1 MAVAVTG
8 LSASLI
14 LAACGGGGNHTE
26 HNAAAAPSA
35 AAGAP
40 SAPGAP
46 AATPD
51 AGASGAANSAAP
63 AGAAAAA
70 GSGAAGSATPMS
82 NAAPVS
88 SSGSS
93 SYGSSR
99 GGSSAPAASAASNAP
114 VGRQAS
120 SNGPQGAAP
129 TPGTPSAPG
138 APGGP
143 APGAPKGSLGASD
156 NGVSADSIQ
165 LGSISSQSASMS
177 RYIAGPVTKA
187 ALAMIA
193 NINDNGGILGRKL
206 KLDDCDDAAD
216 LTRFRACYRK
226 LVQEEK
232 VFALITSMTFG
243 SGEVHGDLARDR
255 IPWVGDI
262 GWYGSSW
269 TDPWMVPM
277 YFSAVNDASAVAQWL
292 VHSVHPK
299 NVGILFLN
307 TPEMK
312 LARDE
317 MTRVLA
323 ANGIKVGLSIAQE
336 LDTADESGNVLQM
349 RSAGVDHISH
359 FSWPP
364 PVAKFLIDS
373 AQQGFWPEKGISG
386 NHMVIEAIP
395 GIVGSWPLNRWWS
408 SSTYHVWGTEYEAIT
423 KKYAPNL
430 STLHHHNTQT
440 AYIAL
445 RLLKQA
451 AEEVG
456 PNLTRD
462 ALMKQFESH
471 PWDAGPD
478 LGQTFMWKPNAHD
491 TLRCEYMFKYSST
504 DEGSFKVWQPV
515 APDQFR
521 TCGDLPEKP
530 LTAQR

>member
-1 MAVAVTG
+1 VT
-8 LSASLI
+8 
-14 LAACGGGGNHTE
+14 
-26 HNAAAAPSA
+26 
-35 AAGAP
+35 
-40 SAPGAP
+40 
-46 AATPD
+46 
-51 AGASGAANSAAP
+51 
-63 AGAAAAA
+63 
-70 GSGAAGSATPMS
+70 
-82 NAAPVS
+82 
-88 SSGSS
+88 
-93 SYGSSR
+93 
-99 GGSSAPAASAASNAP
+99 
-114 VGRQAS
+114 
-120 SNGPQGAAP
+120 
-129 TPGTPSAPG
+129 
-138 APGGP
+138 
-143 APGAPKGSLGASD
+143 
-156 NGVSADSIQ
+156 ADSIS

-226 LVQEEK
+226 LVQQEK
-232 VFALITSMTFG
+232 VFTLVTSMTFG

-255 IPWVGDI
+255 IPWIGDI

-292 VHSVHPK
+292 VKSVHPK
-299 NVGILFLN
+299 NVGILYLN

-312 LARDE
+312 LAREE
-317 MTRVLA
+317 MTRVLT

-373 AQQGFWPEKGISG
+373 AQQGYWPEKGVSG

-395 GIVGSWPLNRWWS
+395 GIVGSWPLKGWWS
-408 SSTYHVWGTEYEAIT
+408 SSTYHVWGSEYEAIT

-462 ALMKQFESH
+462 GLMKQFESH

-478 LGQTFMWKPNAHD
+478 LGQSFLWKPNVHD

-515 APDQFR
+515 PADQFR

>member
-1 MAVAVTG
+1 MALAVTG
-8 LSASLI
+8 LSAGLI
-14 LAACGGGGNHTE
+14 LAACGGGGEDHSS
-26 HNAAAAPSA
+26 AAAAPQQEAQSQAPTEATPATPDPAAMPDAGATAAPAGSA
-35 AAGAP
+35 APAAGSAAVGGAP
-40 SAPGAP
+40 SAGGGVSGGSVAGSKGSAAAPAPAAQASSKDSSPRPGQSNAPHAGGATPGAP
-46 AATPD
+46 AP
-51 AGASGAANSAAP
+51 
-63 AGAAAAA
+63 
-70 GSGAAGSATPMS
+70 
-82 NAAPVS
+82 
-88 SSGSS
+88 
-93 SYGSSR
+93 
-99 GGSSAPAASAASNAP
+99 GGPS
-114 VGRQAS
+114 
-120 SNGPQGAAP
+120 AAP
-129 TPGTPSAPG
+129 TPG
-138 APGGP
+138 
-143 APGAPKGSLGASD
+143 APKGPLGASD
-156 NGVSADSIQ
+156 AGVTADGIK

-193 NINDNGGILGRKL
+193 SINDNGGILGRKL
-206 KLDDCDDAAD
+206 QLTDCDDAAD

-226 LVQEEK
+226 LVQEQK
-232 VFALITSMTFG
+232 VFALVTSMTFG

-255 IPWVGDI
+255 IPWIGDI

-292 VHSVHPK
+292 VKSVHPK

-317 MTRVLA
+317 MTRVLT

-349 RSAGVDHISH
+349 RSAGVDHIAH

-408 SSTYHVWGTEYEAIT
+408 SSSYHVWGSEYEAIT

-462 ALMKQFESH
+462 GLMKAFESH

-478 LGQTFMWKPNAHD
+478 LGQSFTWKPNAHD

-515 APDQFR
+515 AADQFR

>member
-1 MAVAVTG
+1 MP
-8 LSASLI
+8 
-14 LAACGGGGNHTE
+14 GGGAAMPEMAAGQPTAD
-26 HNAAAAPSA
+26 AAAN
-35 AAGAP
+35 AGAP
-40 SAPGAP
+40 
-46 AATPD
+46 
-51 AGASGAANSAAP
+51 AAP
-63 AGAAAAA
+63 AGASAAAPA
-70 GSGAAGSATPMS
+70 AVQGA
-82 NAAPVS
+82 S
-88 SSGSS
+88 SSN
-93 SYGSSR
+93 
-99 GGSSAPAASAASNAP
+99 GGSSTGAGSVGSSARSSAAPSSNASGRSAQSNAP
-114 VGRQAS
+114 QGSAAAPTQAP
-120 SNGPQGAAP
+120 GVPAP
-129 TPGTPSAPG
+129 TPG
-138 APGGP
+138 
-143 APGAPKGSLGASD
+143 PGAPKGSLGASD
-156 NGVSADSIQ
+156 VGVTADSIN

-187 ALAMIA
+187 ALAVIA
-193 NINDNGGILGRKL
+193 SINDNGGVLGRKL
-206 KLDDCDDAAD
+206 HLTDCDDAAD
-216 LTRFRACYRK
+216 ISRFRACYNK
-226 LVQEEK
+226 LVHEQK
-232 VFALITSMTFG
+232 VFSLITSMTFG

-255 IPWVGDI
+255 LPWIGDI

-277 YFSAVNDASAVAQWL
+277 YMAAVNDASAVADWI
-292 VHSVHPK
+292 VHSVHAK
-299 NVGILFLN
+299 NVGILYLN

-317 MTRVLA
+317 MARVLT
-323 ANGIKVGLSIAQE
+323 ANGIKVGLSLSQE
-336 LDTADESGNVLQM
+336 LDTADESSNVLQM
-349 RSAGVDHISH
+349 RSAGVDHIAH

-364 PVAKFLIDS
+364 PVAKFLIDA
-373 AQQGFWPEKGISG
+373 AQQGYWPEKGVSG

-408 SSTYHVWGTEYEAIT
+408 SSGYHVWGSEYEAIT
-423 KKYAPNL
+423 KKYASNL

-478 LGQTFMWKPNAHD
+478 LGTTFTWKPNAHD
-491 TLRCEYMFKYSST
+491 TMKCVYMFKYAST

-515 APDQFR
+515 PDQFKS
-521 TCGDLPEKP
+521 CGSYPEKP

>member
-1 MAVAVTG
+1 
-8 LSASLI
+8 
-14 LAACGGGGNHTE
+14 
-26 HNAAAAPSA
+26 
-35 AAGAP
+35 
-40 SAPGAP
+40 
-46 AATPD
+46 
-51 AGASGAANSAAP
+51 
-63 AGAAAAA
+63 
-70 GSGAAGSATPMS
+70 
-82 NAAPVS
+82 
-88 SSGSS
+88 
-93 SYGSSR
+93 
-99 GGSSAPAASAASNAP
+99 
-114 VGRQAS
+114 
-120 SNGPQGAAP
+120 
-129 TPGTPSAPG
+129 
-138 APGGP
+138 
-143 APGAPKGSLGASD
+143 
-156 NGVSADSIQ
+156 
-165 LGSISSQSASMS
+165 MS

-193 NINDNGGILGRKL
+193 SINDNGGILGRKL
-206 KLDDCDDAAD
+206 QLTDCDDAAD

-226 LVQEEK
+226 LVQEQK
-232 VFALITSMTFG
+232 VFALVTSMTFG

-255 IPWVGDI
+255 IPWIGDI

-292 VHSVHPK
+292 VKSVHPK

-317 MTRVLA
+317 MTRVLT

-349 RSAGVDHISH
+349 RSAGVDHIAH

-408 SSTYHVWGTEYEAIT
+408 SSSYHVWGSRVRGHHQEVRAEPLDPPPPQHPDRLHRAAPPQAGGGGSRPQPHPGRPDEA
-423 KKYAPNL
+423 
-430 STLHHHNTQT
+430 
-440 AYIAL
+440 
-445 RLLKQA
+445 
-451 AEEVG
+451 V
-456 PNLTRD
+456 
-462 ALMKQFESH
+462 ESH

-478 LGQTFMWKPNAHD
+478 LGQSFTWKPNAHD

-515 APDQFR
+515 AADQFR